1 MRKCK
6 PHEITKCVLADNWDK
21 LRQLANLLPGWVFRG
36 QREMQWR
43 LEPTLERFMKNLRG
57 EYSATEVEQ
66 HILTQ
71 FRRRAPT
78 YLNDLPM
85 YNDTIGW
92 LALVQHYGGPTR
104 LLDFTKSIYVAAFFA
119 LAEQPTSSHAV
130 IWAVNDRVI
139 RGKVESILQMPNGKP
154 VSCAD
159 EFEAGDLMNSS
170 ATAEFDGYAACAG
183 APYYLSARLA
193 IQQGLFLFS
202 LNMQHTLEEN
212 LYGMFGVNVEDI
224 YPDNLVGWFTNPFDE
239 HLLSKLQRTPIIKI
253 VVPGK
258 ERAEILRDLKRMNIT
273 YETLFP
279 GIEGFG
285 RSLNH
290 ELIELQKA
298 DEPQDCPS

>member
-66 HILTQ
+66 HILTK

-119 LAEQPTSSHAV
+119 LAEQSTSSHAV

-139 RGKVESILQMPNGKP
+139 WGTVESILQIASG
-154 VSCAD
+154 
-159 EFEAGDLMNSS
+159 SS
-170 ATAEFDGYAACAG
+170 
-183 APYYLSARLA
+183 LV
-193 IQQGLFLFS
+193 IQ
-202 LNMQHTLEEN
+202 
-212 LYGMFGVNVEDI
+212 D
-224 YPDNLVGWFTNPFDE
+224 
-239 HLLSKLQRTPIIKI
+239 
-253 VVPGK
+253 
-258 ERAEILRDLKRMNIT
+258 
-273 YETLFP
+273 
-279 GIEGFG
+279 
-285 RSLNH
+285 
-290 ELIELQKA
+290 
-298 DEPQDCPS
+298 